1 MFDKI
6 SSIFKIKAKNAKRG
20 NLLSAGWNHDDFVT
34 AMGEELTDRFETM
47 FRTYLEAVDNAE
59 RNRKLGEGMFG
70 FPGGPANHPCHEQ
83 FVKQLEEFLEE
94 FRQKVS
100 EYRKSPEEFCQKAS
114 DPRNTPDGSGMSEDG
129 LFDSK
134 AVKTVLTAVYA
145 SADLHHDMQSAYWT
159 LIAVHGL
166 TGNLIGLLSPE
177 DAAEL
182 LAAYEDSFPRSRRL
196 PAQNKVVSLLK
207 ETAG

>member
-6 SSIFKIKAKNAKRG
+6 NSIFKTKAKNAKSG
-20 NLLSAGWNHDDFVT
+20 NLLSAGWNHDAFVA
-34 AMGEELTDRFETM
+34 AMGEEFTDRFETM

-100 EYRKSPEEFCQKAS
+100 EYRKSPEE
-114 DPRNTPDGSGMSEDG
+114 SGLRKDG

>member
-6 SSIFKIKAKNAKRG
+6 NSIFKTKAKNARRG

-34 AMGEELTDRFETM
+34 AIGEELTDRFETM

-94 FRQKVS
+94 LR
-100 EYRKSPEEFCQKAS
+100 QKAS

-182 LAAYEDSFPRSRRL
+182 LATYEDSFPRSRRL